1 MSPPIKILT
10 REEARAR
17 MPKHVDE
24 CPLKK
29 LVQYESK
36 TANGVQLLIP
46 FTRYFRACQVNGR
59 QQLYEVTTKAQN
71 VPLKNVEDID
81 PLSDFRAAMHM
92 AESKEYDKPV

>member
-1 MSPPIKILT
+1 
-10 REEARAR
+10 

-36 TANGVQLLIP
+36 TSNGVQLLIP

-59 QQLYEVTTKAQN
+59 EQLFEITTRATN
-71 VPLKNVEDID
+71 IPLKDIRTD
-81 PLSDFRAAMHM
+81 PLDDFAEAMKL
-92 AESKEYDKPV
+92 ASQKEHRRFD